1 MELIPLIAGFTR
13 MEQVL
18 YSIEQHPVEVIS
30 SLYITKYMCNTFH
43 MPNKTFEQI
52 RAEVSSNLSTLFG
65 SQSHRERNFIRYQDQ
80 AHKREV
86 FLYERIENHKVVF
99 PSGYLVLSEPMIVPD
114 IKPIQQVITR
124 TKKVKSSAK
133 SKPIEETL
141 PTEEIAPNQ
150 TSQLC
155 LNMFLDDLQTLPDNI
170 EQPKIE
176 EPTMQEEEEEEMPP
190 LIQDIRNA
198 EMLTEIE
205 SDKLQYLL
213 EQMILLLPPNC
224 PEIRF
229 KKNAYNKMYSL
240 TLTEEA

>member
-1 MELIPLIAGFTR
+1 
-13 MEQVL
+13 
-18 YSIEQHPVEVIS
+18 VIS
-30 SLYITKYMCNTFH
+30 
-43 MPNKTFEQI
+43 
-52 RAEVSSNLSTLFG
+52 
-65 SQSHRERNFIRYQDQ
+65 
-80 AHKREV
+80 
-86 FLYERIENHKVVF
+86 
-99 PSGYLVLSEPMIVPD
+99 
-114 IKPIQQVITR
+114 R
-124 TKKVKSSAK
+124 TKKVKSSPK

-141 PTEEIAPNQ
+141 PTEEIAPNK

-176 EPTMQEEEEEEMPP
+176 EPTMQEEQEEMPP

-224 PEIRF
+224 PEIMF
-229 KKNAYNKMYSL
+229 KKNAYNKMYSF

>member
-1 MELIPLIAGFTR
+1 MELTPLIAGFTR
-13 MEQVL
+13 MEQIL
-18 YSIEQHPVEVIS
+18 YSVEQHPVEIIS
-30 SLYITKYMCNTFH
+30 SLYIAKYMCNTFY

-52 RAEVSSNLSTLFG
+52 RAEVCGNLSKLYG
-65 SQSHRERNFIRYQDQ
+65 SQSNRERNFIRYQDQ

-99 PSGYLVLSEPMIVPD
+99 PSGTIVLSEPMIVPD
-114 IKPIQQVITR
+114 IKPIQQVISR
-124 TKKVKSSAK
+124 TKKVKSSPK

-141 PTEEIAPNQ
+141 PTEEIAPNK

-176 EPTMQEEEEEEMPP
+176 EPTMQEEEEEMPP

-224 PEIRF
+224 PEIMF

-240 TLTEEA
+240 TLIEEA